1 MQSMTTPIEHVHA
14 RQASTIRPSQKA
26 FESSHI
32 RLWRR
37 VRVPVLRIIIGLVF
51 FISWELA
58 SGRLVREAFVSKPSK
73 IVTLLWEITV
83 DGTAWFH
90 LGRTAQEFGIGYVV
104 GAAVAVLVGTVLGRS
119 DLLAA
124 VFEPYLIAF
133 YSIPKI
139 SLAPLFVIWFGI
151 GVESKVAVV
160 ALSAFFMTFVNTF
173 SGMKNINE
181 DYVSIVRIMG
191 AKRRQVFLRVLLP
204 AASPS
209 IILGLRSAVPYAIIG
224 AIIGE
229 MIASNRG
236 LGFYIVQAAGYLNT
250 TALFAGLTILVTLV
264 MVVNFGLGFAER
276 RILVWK
282 PTKEQLVMG
291 T

>member
-1 MQSMTTPIEHVHA
+1 MSNAHP
-14 RQASTIRPSQKA
+14 RRKASD
-26 FESSHI
+26 SSHL
-32 RLWRR
+32 RLWRQ
-37 VRVPVLRIIIGLVF
+37 VRVPVLRVIIGIAFLAT
-51 FISWELA
+51 WELA
-58 SGRLVREAFVSKPSK
+58 SGRLVREVFLSKPSK
-73 IVTLLWEITV
+73 IVTLLWEITA

-90 LGRTAQEFGIGYVV
+90 LERTAQEFGIGYVI
-104 GAAVAVLVGTVLGRS
+104 GAMVAIFVGTVLGRS
-119 DLLAA
+119 DFLAA
-124 VFEPYLIAF
+124 LFEPYLIAF

-160 ALSAFFMTFVNTF
+160 ALSSFFMTFVNTF
-173 SGMKNINE
+173 NGMKNINE

-191 AKRRQVFLRVLLP
+191 AKPRHVFWRVLLP
-204 AASPS
+204 AAAPS

-250 TALFAGLTILVTLV
+250 TALFAGLTILVSLV
-264 MVVNFGLGFAER
+264 MVVNMMLSFAER

>member
-1 MQSMTTPIEHVHA
+1 MQSTTTRIEHAQTRLTSNV
-14 RQASTIRPSQKA
+14 RPGRKA
-26 FESSHI
+26 FESSHL

-37 VRVPVLRIIIGLVF
+37 VRVPVLRIILGLVLL
-51 FISWELA
+51 ITWELA
-58 SGRLVREAFVSKPSK
+58 SGRLVMEAFVSKPSK
-73 IVTLLWEITV
+73 IVALLWEITA

-90 LGRTAQEFGIGYVV
+90 LGRTAQEFGIGYVI
-104 GAAVAVLVGTVLGRS
+104 GASVAVFVGTLLGRS
-119 DLLAA
+119 DFLAA

-173 SGMKNINE
+173 SGMKNVNE
-181 DYVSIVRIMG
+181 DYVSLVRIMG
-191 AKRRQVFLRVLLP
+191 AKSRHVFWHVLLP
-204 AASPS
+204 AALPS

-250 TALFAGLTILVTLV
+250 TALFAGLTILVCLV
-264 MVVNFGLGFAER
+264 MVVNMMLGFAER
-276 RILVWK
+276 WLLVWK